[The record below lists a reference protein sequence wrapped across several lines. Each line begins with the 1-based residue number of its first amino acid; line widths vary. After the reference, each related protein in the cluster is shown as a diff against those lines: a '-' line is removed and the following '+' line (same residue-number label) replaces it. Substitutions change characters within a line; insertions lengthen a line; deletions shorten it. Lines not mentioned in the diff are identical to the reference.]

1 MNVTIPAAH
10 DHKLNGLRAV
20 VAKTAIVI
28 GVLGIVFYAGFVTGS
43 TGLPTFDHP
52 DSVAPPLSWSSAF
65 FQDNTTAQEA
75 WSYFPDNYVTQGKNE
90 DGNVM
95 TYEHD

>member
-1 MNVTIPAAH
+1 MRLPYAQYQ
-10 DHKLNGLRAV
+10 NGLRSIFTR
-20 VAKTAIVI
+20 TAIVI

-43 TGLPTFDHP
+43 TGPTFVLAG
-52 DSVAPPLSWSSAF
+52 SVAPPLSWSSAF
-65 FQDNTTAQEA
+65 FQDNTSAQEA
-75 WSYFPDNYVTQGKNE
+75 WSYFPDNYINQGKNE